1 MKNKCKIG
9 LELGTGRVKWVSCIK
24 DGIAT
29 KLGKLLLKYYN
40 SNTAINNLLQGGSV
54 WSITEDPSN
63 PAVAEVT
70 RVKVE
75 GMPLA
80 SEPAKIEPSA
90 YAYEKSITLDIND
103 IYECY
108 YLFTKKGQWQIT
120 FRTRPNQKVK
130 AKYTTENLAEFLVAL
145 EKMFA
150 DRERAKEY
158 KKKMKAEAR
167 AKREAEA
174 NQAVAQDQQSVVQ
187 VADASEKMVEAKQ
200 LAPET
205 NKLQALF
212 VNNSDTC
219 IRA

>member
-1 MKNKCKIG
+1 M
-9 LELGTGRVKWVSCIK
+9 ELGTGRVKWITCIK

-75 GMPLA
+75 GMPLT

-90 YAYEKSITLDIND
+90 YAYEKSITLDTND

-130 AKYTTENLAEFLVAL
+130 KKYTTENLAEFLVAL

-150 DRERAKEY
+150 DRERAKEF
-158 KKKMKAEAR
+158 KKQMKAKKR
-167 AKREAEA
+167 AEREQAVA
-174 NQAVAQDQQSVVQ
+174 NQDVAQDQQSVVQ
-187 VADASEKMVEAKQ
+187 VADASQKMVEAKQ

-212 VNNSDTC
+212 M
-219 IRA
+219 A

>member
-1 MKNKCKIG
+1 M
-9 LELGTGRVKWVSCIK
+9 ELGTGRVKWINCIK

-90 YAYEKSITLDIND
+90 YSYEKSITLDTND

-150 DRERAKEY
+150 DRERAKEF
-158 KKKMKAEAR
+158 KKQMKAKKR
-167 AKREAEA
+167 AEREAEA
-174 NQAVAQDQQSVVQ
+174 NQDVAQDQQSVVQ
-187 VADASEKMVEAKQ
+187 VADASEKIVEAKQ

-212 VNNSDTC
+212 M
-219 IRA
+219 A

>member
-1 MKNKCKIG
+1 M
-9 LELGTGRVKWVSCIK
+9 ELGTGRVKWITCIK

-70 RVKVE
+70 RVKVD

-90 YAYEKSITLDIND
+90 YAYEKSITLDTND

-130 AKYTTENLAEFLVAL
+130 SKYTTENLAEFLVAL

-212 VNNSDTC
+212 M
-219 IRA
+219 A

>member
-1 MKNKCKIG
+1 M
-9 LELGTGRVKWVSCIK
+9 ELGTGRVKWITCIK

-54 WSITEDPSN
+54 WSITEDPLN
-63 PAVAEVT
+63 PAIAEVT

-80 SEPAKIEPSA
+80 SEPARIEPSA
-90 YAYEKSITLDIND
+90 YAYEKSITLDTND

-120 FRTRPNQKVK
+120 FRTRPNKKVK

-150 DRERAKEY
+150 DRERAKEF
-158 KKKMKAEAR
+158 KKQMKAKKR
-167 AKREAEA
+167 AERE
-174 NQAVAQDQQSVVQ
+174 QAVTNQDVAQENESVVQ
-187 VADASEKMVEAKQ
+187 VADVSEKMVEAKQ

-212 VNNSDTC
+212 M
-219 IRA
+219 A

>member
-9 LELGTGRVKWVSCIK
+9 MELGTGRVKWITCIK

-40 SNTAINNLLQGGSV
+40 SSIAVNNLLKDGAV
-54 WSITEDPSN
+54 WSITENTEAEPF
-63 PAVAEVT
+63 AEVT

-80 SEPAKIEPSA
+80 SEPAKSEPSA
-90 YAYEKSITLDIND
+90 YAYEKSITLDTND

-130 AKYTTENLAEFLVAL
+130 SKYTTENLAEFLVAL

-150 DRERAKEY
+150 DRERAKEF
-158 KKKMKAEAR
+158 KKQMKAKKR
-167 AKREAEA
+167 AERE
-174 NQAVAQDQQSVVQ
+174 QAVANQGVAQDNESVVQ
-187 VADASEKMVEAKQ
+187 VADASEKMVEAQQ
-200 LAPET
+200 LMPQQ
-205 NKLQALF
+205 NNLHLLF
-212 VNNSDTC
+212 RDFN
-219 IRA
+219 

>member
-9 LELGTGRVKWVSCIK
+9 MELGTGRVKWITCIK

-63 PAVAEVT
+63 PVVAEVT

-90 YAYEKSITLDIND
+90 YAYEKSITLDTND

-150 DRERAKEY
+150 NRERAKEF
-158 KKKMKAEAR
+158 KKQMKAKKR
-167 AKREAEA
+167 AERE
-174 NQAVAQDQQSVVQ
+174 QAVANQDVAQDHESVVQ

-212 VNNSDTC
+212 M
-219 IRA
+219 A

>member
-9 LELGTGRVKWVSCIK
+9 MELGTGRVKWITCIK

-29 KLGKLLLKYYN
+29 KLGKLLLRYYN
-40 SNTAINNLLQGGSV
+40 STITVNNLLKDGTV
-54 WSITEDPSN
+54 WSITENTETAEPF
-63 PAVAEVT
+63 AEVT

-80 SEPAKIEPSA
+80 SEPARIEPSA
-90 YAYEKSITLDIND
+90 YIYEKSITLDTND

-150 DRERAKEY
+150 DRERAKEF
-158 KKKMKAEAR
+158 KKQMKAKKR
-167 AKREAEA
+167 AERE
-174 NQAVAQDQQSVVQ
+174 QAVANQGVAQDHESVVQ
-187 VADASEKMVEAKQ
+187 VADVSEKLVEAKQ

-212 VNNSDTC
+212 M
-219 IRA
+219 A

>member
-9 LELGTGRVKWVSCIK
+9 MELGTGRVKWVTCIK

-29 KLGKLLLKYYN
+29 KLGRLLLKYYN
-40 SNTAINNLLQGGSV
+40 SSIAVNNLLKDGAV
-54 WSITEDPSN
+54 WSITENTEAEPF
-63 PAVAEVT
+63 AEVT

-90 YAYEKSITLDIND
+90 YAYEKSITLDTND

-150 DRERAKEY
+150 DRERAKEF
-158 KKKMKAEAR
+158 KKQMKAKKR
-167 AKREAEA
+167 AEREQAEA
-174 NQAVAQDQQSVVQ
+174 NSDVAQDHESVVQ
-187 VADASEKMVEAKQ
+187 VADASQKMVEAKQ

-212 VNNSDTC
+212 M
-219 IRA
+219 A

>member
-9 LELGTGRVKWVSCIK
+9 MELGTGRVKWITCIK

-70 RVKVE
+70 RVKVD

-90 YAYEKSITLDIND
+90 YVYEKSITLDTND

-120 FRTRPNQKVK
+120 FRTRPNQKIK

-150 DRERAKEY
+150 DRERAKEF
-158 KKKMKAEAR
+158 KKQMKAKKR
-167 AKREAEA
+167 AEREAEA
-174 NQAVAQDQQSVVQ
+174 NQGVAQESSSVVQ
-187 VADASEKMVEAKQ
+187 VADASEKMVEAQQ
-200 LAPET
+200 LAPQR
-205 NKLQALF
+205 NNLHLLF
-212 VNNSDTC
+212 RDFN
-219 IRA
+219 

>member
-1 MKNKCKIG
+1 M
-9 LELGTGRVKWVSCIK
+9 ELGTGRVKWITCIK

-80 SEPAKIEPSA
+80 SEPARIEPSA
-90 YAYEKSITLDIND
+90 YAYEKSITLDTND

-150 DRERAKEY
+150 DRERAKEF
-158 KKKMKAEAR
+158 KKQMKAKKR
-167 AKREAEA
+167 AEREQAEA
-174 NQAVAQDQQSVVQ
+174 NQGVAQESSSVVQ
-187 VADASEKMVEAKQ
+187 VADVSEKIVEAKQ

-212 VNNSDTC
+212 M
-219 IRA
+219 A

>member
-1 MKNKCKIG
+1 M
-9 LELGTGRVKWVSCIK
+9 ELGTGRVKWVSCIK

-40 SNTAINNLLQGGSV
+40 SSISVNNLLKDGAV
-54 WSITEDPSN
+54 WSITENTEAEPF
-63 PAVAEVT
+63 AEVT

-130 AKYTTENLAEFLVAL
+130 SKYTTENLAEFLVAL

-150 DRERAKEY
+150 DRERAKEF
-158 KKKMKAEAR
+158 KKQMKAKKR
-167 AKREAEA
+167 AERE
-174 NQAVAQDQQSVVQ
+174 QAVANQDVAQESESVVQ
-187 VADASEKMVEAKQ
+187 VADVSEKLVEAKQ

-212 VNNSDTC
+212 M
-219 IRA
+219 A

>member
-9 LELGTGRVKWVSCIK
+9 MELGTGRVKWITCIK

-54 WSITEDPSN
+54 WSITEDLSN

-70 RVKVE
+70 RVKVD

-90 YAYEKSITLDIND
+90 YAYEKSITLDTND

-120 FRTRPNQKVK
+120 FRTRPNKKVK

-150 DRERAKEY
+150 DRERAKEF
-158 KKKMKAEAR
+158 KKQMKAKKR
-167 AKREAEA
+167 AEREQAVA
-174 NQAVAQDQQSVVQ
+174 NQAVAQDNTSVVQ
-187 VADASEKMVEAKQ
+187 VADASQKLVEAKQ

-212 VNNSDTC
+212 M
-219 IRA
+219 A

>member
-1 MKNKCKIG
+1 M
-9 LELGTGRVKWVSCIK
+9 ELGTGRVKWITCIK

-54 WSITEDPSN
+54 WSITENTEAAEPF
-63 PAVAEVT
+63 AEVT

-90 YAYEKSITLDIND
+90 YVYEESITLDTND

-120 FRTRPNQKVK
+120 FRTRPNKKVK

-150 DRERAKEY
+150 DRERAKEF
-158 KKKMKAEAR
+158 KKQMKAKKR
-167 AKREAEA
+167 AERE
-174 NQAVAQDQQSVVQ
+174 QAVANQGVAQDHESVVQ
-187 VADASEKMVEAKQ
+187 VADASEKMVEAQQ
-200 LAPET
+200 LAPQR
-205 NKLQALF
+205 NNLHLLF
-212 VNNSDTC
+212 RDFN
-219 IRA
+219 

>member
-9 LELGTGRVKWVSCIK
+9 MELGTGRVKWITCIK

-63 PAVAEVT
+63 PAVAEVI

-90 YAYEKSITLDIND
+90 YAYEKSITLDTND

-130 AKYTTENLAEFLVAL
+130 SKYTTENLAEFLVAL

-150 DRERAKEY
+150 DRERAKEF
-158 KKKMKAEAR
+158 KKQMKAKKR
-167 AKREAEA
+167 AEREQAES

-187 VADASEKMVEAKQ
+187 VADVSEKLVEAKQ

-212 VNNSDTC
+212 M
-219 IRA
+219 A

>member
-9 LELGTGRVKWVSCIK
+9 MELGTGRVKWITCIK

-40 SNTAINNLLQGGSV
+40 SSIAVNNLLKDGTV
-54 WSITEDPSN
+54 WSITENTEAEPF
-63 PAVAEVT
+63 AEVT

-90 YAYEKSITLDIND
+90 YAYEKSITLDTND

-130 AKYTTENLAEFLVAL
+130 AKYITENLAEFLVAL

-150 DRERAKEY
+150 DRERAKEF
-158 KKKMKAEAR
+158 KKQMKAKKR
-167 AKREAEA
+167 AEREQAVA
-174 NQAVAQDQQSVVQ
+174 NQAVAQENESVVQ
-187 VADASEKMVEAKQ
+187 VADASKKIVEAKQ
-200 LAPET
+200 LAPEA

-212 VNNSDTC
+212 M
-219 IRA
+219 A

>member
-1 MKNKCKIG
+1 M
-9 LELGTGRVKWVSCIK
+9 ELGTGRVKWITCIK

-40 SNTAINNLLQGGSV
+40 SSIAVNNLLKDGAV
-54 WSITEDPSN
+54 WSITENTEGEPF
-63 PAVAEVT
+63 AEVT

-90 YAYEKSITLDIND
+90 YVYEKSITLDTND

-130 AKYTTENLAEFLVAL
+130 KKYTTENLAEFLVAL

-150 DRERAKEY
+150 DRERAKEF
-158 KKKMKAEAR
+158 KKQMKAKKR
-167 AKREAEA
+167 AEREQAVA
-174 NQAVAQDQQSVVQ
+174 NQAVAQESESVVQ
-187 VADASEKMVEAKQ
+187 VADASQKLVEAQQ
-200 LAPET
+200 LAPQR
-205 NKLQALF
+205 NNLHLLF
-212 VNNSDTC
+212 RDFN
-219 IRA
+219 

>member
-9 LELGTGRVKWVSCIK
+9 MELGTGRVKWITCIK

-70 RVKVE
+70 RVKVD

-108 YLFTKKGQWQIT
+108 YLFTKNGQWQIT

-150 DRERAKEY
+150 NRERAKEY

-174 NQAVAQDQQSVVQ
+174 NQDVAQEEQSVVQ
-187 VADASEKMVEAKQ
+187 VADASEKIVEAKQ

-212 VNNSDTC
+212 MV
-219 IRA
+219 

>member
-9 LELGTGRVKWVSCIK
+9 MELGTGRVKWITCIK

-70 RVKVE
+70 RVKVD

-90 YAYEKSITLDIND
+90 YAYEKSITLDTND

-150 DRERAKEY
+150 NRERAKEF
-158 KKKMKAEAR
+158 KKQMKAKKR
-167 AKREAEA
+167 AERE
-174 NQAVAQDQQSVVQ
+174 QAVTNQDVAQENESVVQ
-187 VADASEKMVEAKQ
+187 VADASEKLVEVKQ

-212 VNNSDTC
+212 M
-219 IRA
+219 A

>member
-9 LELGTGRVKWVSCIK
+9 MELGTGRVKWITCIK

-40 SNTAINNLLQGGSV
+40 SSIAVNNLLKDGAV
-54 WSITEDPSN
+54 WSITENTEVTEPF
-63 PAVAEVT
+63 AEVT

-90 YAYEKSITLDIND
+90 YAYEKSITLDTND

-174 NQAVAQDQQSVVQ
+174 NQGVAQESESVVQ
-187 VADASEKMVEAKQ
+187 VADASEKMVEAQQ
-200 LAPET
+200 LMPQQ
-205 NKLQALF
+205 NNLHLLF
-212 VNNSDTC
+212 RDFN
-219 IRA
+219 

>member
-9 LELGTGRVKWVSCIK
+9 MELGTGRVKWITCIK

-40 SNTAINNLLQGGSV
+40 SNTAINNLLQGGSI

-70 RVKVE
+70 RVKVD

-90 YAYEKSITLDIND
+90 YAYEKSITLDTND

-150 DRERAKEY
+150 DRERAKEF
-158 KKKMKAEAR
+158 KKQMKAKKR
-167 AKREAEA
+167 AEREQAEA
-174 NQAVAQDQQSVVQ
+174 NQDVAQESSSVVQ
-187 VADASEKMVEAKQ
+187 VADVSEKIVEAKQ

-212 VNNSDTC
+212 M
-219 IRA
+219 A

>member
-9 LELGTGRVKWVSCIK
+9 MELGTGRVKWITCIK

-70 RVKVE
+70 RVKVD

-90 YAYEKSITLDIND
+90 YAYEKSITLDTND

-120 FRTRPNQKVK
+120 FRTRPNQKIK
-130 AKYTTENLAEFLVAL
+130 KKYTTENLAEFLVAL

-158 KKKMKAEAR
+158 KKQMKAKKR
-167 AKREAEA
+167 AEREAES
-174 NQAVAQDQQSVVQ
+174 NQTVAQEEQSVVQ
-187 VADASEKMVEAKQ
+187 VADLSQKMVEAKQ

-212 VNNSDTC
+212 M
-219 IRA
+219 A

>member
-1 MKNKCKIG
+1 M
-9 LELGTGRVKWVSCIK
+9 ELGTGRVKWITCIK

-70 RVKVE
+70 RVKVD

-80 SEPAKIEPSA
+80 SEPARIEPSA
-90 YAYEKSITLDIND
+90 HVYEKSITLDTND

-130 AKYTTENLAEFLVAL
+130 AKYITENLAEFLVAL

-150 DRERAKEY
+150 DRERAKEF
-158 KKKMKAEAR
+158 KKQMKAKKR
-167 AKREAEA
+167 AEREQAVA

-187 VADASEKMVEAKQ
+187 VADVSEKMVEAKQ

-212 VNNSDTC
+212 M
-219 IRA
+219 A

>member
-9 LELGTGRVKWVSCIK
+9 MELGTGRVKWITCIK

-80 SEPAKIEPSA
+80 SEPARIEPSA
-90 YAYEKSITLDIND
+90 YAYEKSITLDTND

-108 YLFTKKGQWQIT
+108 YLFTRKGQWQIT

-174 NQAVAQDQQSVVQ
+174 NQDVAQESESVVQ
-187 VADASEKMVEAKQ
+187 VADASEKMVEAQQ
-200 LAPET
+200 LAPQR
-205 NKLQALF
+205 NNLHLLF
-212 VNNSDTC
+212 RDFN
-219 IRA
+219 

>member
-9 LELGTGRVKWVSCIK
+9 MELGTGRVKWITCIK

-70 RVKVE
+70 RVKVD

-90 YAYEKSITLDIND
+90 YAYEKSITLDTND

-150 DRERAKEY
+150 NRERAKEF
-158 KKKMKAEAR
+158 KKQMKAKKR
-167 AKREAEA
+167 AEREQAEA
-174 NQAVAQDQQSVVQ
+174 NEGVAQENESVVQ
-187 VADASEKMVEAKQ
+187 VADASEKMVAAKQ

-212 VNNSDTC
+212 M
-219 IRA
+219 A

>member
-1 MKNKCKIG
+1 M
-9 LELGTGRVKWVSCIK
+9 ELGSGRVKWVACIK

-80 SEPAKIEPSA
+80 SEPARIEPSA
-90 YAYEKSITLDIND
+90 YAYEKSITLDTND

-150 DRERAKEY
+150 DRERAKEF
-158 KKKMKAEAR
+158 KKQMKAKKR
-167 AKREAEA
+167 AEREQAVA
-174 NQAVAQDQQSVVQ
+174 NQGVAQDQQSVVQ
-187 VADASEKMVEAKQ
+187 VADASQKMVEAKQ

-212 VNNSDTC
+212 M
-219 IRA
+219 A

>member
-1 MKNKCKIG
+1 M
-9 LELGTGRVKWVSCIK
+9 ELGTGRVKWITCIK

-70 RVKVE
+70 RVKVD

-80 SEPAKIEPSA
+80 SEPTKIEPSA
-90 YAYEKSITLDIND
+90 YVYEKSITLDTND

-120 FRTRPNQKVK
+120 FRTRPNQKIK

-150 DRERAKEY
+150 DRERAKEF
-158 KKKMKAEAR
+158 KKQMKAKKR
-167 AKREAEA
+167 AEREAEA
-174 NQAVAQDQQSVVQ
+174 NQGVAQESSSVVQ
-187 VADASEKMVEAKQ
+187 VADASEKMVEAQQ
-200 LAPET
+200 LAPQR
-205 NKLQALF
+205 NNLHLLF
-212 VNNSDTC
+212 RDFN
-219 IRA
+219 

>member
-1 MKNKCKIG
+1 M
-9 LELGTGRVKWVSCIK
+9 ELGTGRVKWITCIK

-40 SNTAINNLLQGGSV
+40 SSISVNNLLKDGAV
-54 WSITEDPSN
+54 WSITENTEAEPF
-63 PAVAEVT
+63 AEVT
-70 RVKVE
+70 RVKVD

-90 YAYEKSITLDIND
+90 YAYEKSITLDTND

-130 AKYTTENLAEFLVAL
+130 KKYTTENLAEFLVAL

-150 DRERAKEY
+150 DRERAKEF
-158 KKKMKAEAR
+158 KKQMKAKKR
-167 AKREAEA
+167 AEREQAVA
-174 NQAVAQDQQSVVQ
+174 NQDVAQDQQSVVQ

-212 VNNSDTC
+212 M
-219 IRA
+219 A

>member
-1 MKNKCKIG
+1 M
-9 LELGTGRVKWVSCIK
+9 ELGTGRVKWITCIK

-70 RVKVE
+70 RVKVD

-90 YAYEKSITLDIND
+90 YIYEKSITLDTND

-120 FRTRPNQKVK
+120 FRTRPNKKVK

-150 DRERAKEY
+150 DRERAKEF
-158 KKKMKAEAR
+158 KKQMKAKKR
-167 AKREAEA
+167 AEREQAEA
-174 NQAVAQDQQSVVQ
+174 NQDVAQDHESVVQ
-187 VADASEKMVEAKQ
+187 VADASEKMVEAQQ
-200 LAPET
+200 LAPQR
-205 NKLQALF
+205 NNLHLLF
-212 VNNSDTC
+212 RDFN
-219 IRA
+219 

>member
-1 MKNKCKIG
+1 MKNKAKIG
-9 LELGTGRVKWVSCIK
+9 MELGTGRVKWITCIK

-29 KLGKLLLKYYN
+29 KLGKLLLRYYN
-40 SNTAINNLLQGGSV
+40 STIAVNNLLKDGAV
-54 WSITEDPSN
+54 WSITENTETEPF
-63 PAVAEVT
+63 AEVT
-70 RVKVE
+70 RVKVD

-80 SEPAKIEPSA
+80 SEPARIEPSA
-90 YAYEKSITLDIND
+90 YAYEKSITLDTND

-130 AKYTTENLAEFLVAL
+130 KKYTTDNLAEFLVAL

-150 DRERAKEY
+150 DRGRAKEF
-158 KKKMKAEAR
+158 KKQMKAKKR
-167 AKREAEA
+167 AEREQAES
-174 NQAVAQDQQSVVQ
+174 NQGVAQENESVVQ
-187 VADASEKMVEAKQ
+187 VADVSEKLVEAKQ

-212 VNNSDTC
+212 M
-219 IRA
+219 A

>member
-1 MKNKCKIG
+1 M
-9 LELGTGRVKWVSCIK
+9 ELGTGRVKWITCIK

-54 WSITEDPSN
+54 WSITEDPLN

-90 YAYEKSITLDIND
+90 HVYEKSITLDTND

-130 AKYTTENLAEFLVAL
+130 SKYTTENLAEFLVAL

-150 DRERAKEY
+150 DRERAKEF
-158 KKKMKAEAR
+158 KKQMKAKKR
-167 AKREAEA
+167 AERE
-174 NQAVAQDQQSVVQ
+174 QAVANQGVAQDHESVVQ
-187 VADASEKMVEAKQ
+187 VADASQKLVEAKQ

-212 VNNSDTC
+212 M
-219 IRA
+219 A

>member
-1 MKNKCKIG
+1 M
-9 LELGTGRVKWVSCIK
+9 ELGTGRVKWVSCIK

-90 YAYEKSITLDIND
+90 YAYEKSITLDTND

-174 NQAVAQDQQSVVQ
+174 NQGVAQDNESVVQ
-187 VADASEKMVEAKQ
+187 VADASEKMVEAQQ
-200 LAPET
+200 LAPQR
-205 NKLQALF
+205 NNLHLLF
-212 VNNSDTC
+212 RDFN
-219 IRA
+219 

>member
-1 MKNKCKIG
+1 M
-9 LELGTGRVKWVSCIK
+9 ELGTGRVKWITCIK

-40 SNTAINNLLQGGSV
+40 SNTAINNLLQGGAI

-80 SEPAKIEPSA
+80 SEPARIEPSA
-90 YAYEKSITLDIND
+90 YAYEKSITLDTND

-150 DRERAKEY
+150 NRERAKEF
-158 KKKMKAEAR
+158 KKQMKAKKR
-167 AKREAEA
+167 AEREAEA
-174 NQAVAQDQQSVVQ
+174 NQCVAQDNESVVQ
-187 VADASEKMVEAKQ
+187 VADVSEKLVEAKQ

-212 VNNSDTC
+212 M
-219 IRA
+219 A

>member
-1 MKNKCKIG
+1 M
-9 LELGTGRVKWVSCIK
+9 ELGTGRVKWITCIK

-40 SNTAINNLLQGGSV
+40 SSIAVNNLLKDGAV
-54 WSITEDPSN
+54 WSITENTEAEPF
-63 PAVAEVT
+63 AEVT

-80 SEPAKIEPSA
+80 SEPAKSEPSA
-90 YAYEKSITLDIND
+90 YAYEKSITLDTND

-130 AKYTTENLAEFLVAL
+130 SKYTTENLAEFLVAL

-150 DRERAKEY
+150 DRERAKEF
-158 KKKMKAEAR
+158 KKQMKAKKR
-167 AKREAEA
+167 AERE
-174 NQAVAQDQQSVVQ
+174 QAVANQDVAQDHESVVQ
-187 VADASEKMVEAKQ
+187 VADASEKMVEAQQ
-200 LAPET
+200 LMPQQ
-205 NKLQALF
+205 NNLHLLF
-212 VNNSDTC
+212 RDFN
-219 IRA
+219 

>member
-1 MKNKCKIG
+1 M
-9 LELGTGRVKWVSCIK
+9 ELGTGRVKWITCIK

-29 KLGKLLLKYYN
+29 KLGKILLKYYN

-90 YAYEKSITLDIND
+90 YAYEKSITLDTND

-130 AKYTTENLAEFLVAL
+130 AKYPTENLAEFLVAL

-150 DRERAKEY
+150 DRERAKEF
-158 KKKMKAEAR
+158 KKQMKAKKR
-167 AKREAEA
+167 AERE
-174 NQAVAQDQQSVVQ
+174 QAVANQDVAQEEQSVVQ
-187 VADASEKMVEAKQ
+187 VADASEKIVEAKQ

-212 VNNSDTC
+212 MV
-219 IRA
+219 

>member
-9 LELGTGRVKWVSCIK
+9 MELGTGRVKWITCIK

-63 PAVAEVT
+63 RAVAEVT
-70 RVKVE
+70 RVKVD

-90 YAYEKSITLDIND
+90 YAYEKSITLDTND

-130 AKYTTENLAEFLVAL
+130 KKYTTENLAEFLVAL

-150 DRERAKEY
+150 DRERAKEF
-158 KKKMKAEAR
+158 KKQMKAKKR
-167 AKREAEA
+167 AERE
-174 NQAVAQDQQSVVQ
+174 QAVANEGVAQEEQSVVQ
-187 VADASEKMVEAKQ
+187 VADASQKLVEAKQ

-212 VNNSDTC
+212 M
-219 IRA
+219 A

>member
-1 MKNKCKIG
+1 MKNKAKIG
-9 LELGTGRVKWVSCIK
+9 MELGTGRVKWITCIK

-70 RVKVE
+70 RVKVD

-80 SEPAKIEPSA
+80 SEPAKIESSA
-90 YAYEKSITLDIND
+90 YAYEKSITLDVND

-120 FRTRPNQKVK
+120 FRTRPNKKVK

-150 DRERAKEY
+150 DRERAKEF

-174 NQAVAQDQQSVVQ
+174 NEAVAQDQQSVVQ

-200 LAPET
+200 LTPET
-205 NKLQALF
+205 NKLQVLF
-212 VNNSDTC
+212 M
-219 IRA
+219 A

>member
-9 LELGTGRVKWVSCIK
+9 MELGTGRVKWITCIK

-40 SNTAINNLLQGGSV
+40 SSIAVNNLLKDGAV

-80 SEPAKIEPSA
+80 SEPARIEPSA
-90 YAYEKSITLDIND
+90 YVYEKSITLDTND

-150 DRERAKEY
+150 DRERAKEF
-158 KKKMKAEAR
+158 KKQMKAKKR
-167 AKREAEA
+167 AERE
-174 NQAVAQDQQSVVQ
+174 QAVANQDVAQDEQSVVQ
-187 VADASEKMVEAKQ
+187 VADALEKIVEAKQ

-212 VNNSDTC
+212 M
-219 IRA
+219 A

>member
-1 MKNKCKIG
+1 M
-9 LELGTGRVKWVSCIK
+9 ELGTGRVKWITCIK

-40 SNTAINNLLQGGSV
+40 SNTAINNLLQGGAV
-54 WSITEDPSN
+54 WSITENTEAEPF
-63 PAVAEVT
+63 AEVT

-75 GMPLA
+75 GMPLT

-90 YAYEKSITLDIND
+90 YVYEKSITLDTND

-150 DRERAKEY
+150 NRERAKEF
-158 KKKMKAEAR
+158 KKQMKAKKR
-167 AKREAEA
+167 AEREQAVA
-174 NQAVAQDQQSVVQ
+174 NQAVAQDHESVVQ
-187 VADASEKMVEAKQ
+187 VADVSEKLVEAK
-200 LAPET
+200 
-205 NKLQALF
+205 
-212 VNNSDTC
+212 
-219 IRA
+219 